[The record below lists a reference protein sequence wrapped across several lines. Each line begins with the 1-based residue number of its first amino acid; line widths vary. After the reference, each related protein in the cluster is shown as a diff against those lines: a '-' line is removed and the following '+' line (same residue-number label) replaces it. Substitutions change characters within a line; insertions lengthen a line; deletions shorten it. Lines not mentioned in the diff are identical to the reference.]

1 MDYKTKKFDDKNT
14 GILFNNTEKWEL
26 SKQGKIN
33 IDGESHRIIGIS
45 RLNKDKEP
53 ILDIY
58 RSIGTLKQ
66 NQNKQTENH
75 PDSKGVINKISNDG
89 TKIISGW
96 KKVSE
101 QGNQYTSLSLR
112 DFDEVSQ
119 VEDEPS
125 EENEINQLSEE
136 EVESI
141 QDNF

>member
-1 MDYKTKKFDDKNT
+1 MEYKTKKFDERNT
-14 GILFNNTEKWEL
+14 GILFNNSENWEL
-26 SKQGKIN
+26 AKQGKLN
-33 IDGESHRIIGIS
+33 IDGESYRIIGVS

-66 NQNKQTENH
+66 NKLKETENH

-96 KKVSE
+96 KQISE
-101 QGNQYTSLSLR
+101 QGNKYTSLKLR

-125 EENEINQLSEE
+125 DNEQMNQLSDE
-136 EVESI
+136 EVEKAK
-141 QDNF
+141 DTF